1 MTGYIVRRILQL
13 LPVLLIASAGIWAM
27 IYAVPGTPIGAI
39 VGENATAEQIQAA
52 IERFGLDQPVL
63 VQFWSWLK
71 SAVLG
76 DLGRSIHSRDPV
88 LDLILQRAPATLQL
102 GLAAT
107 LVGLI
112 LGVPVAIVSALYP
125 GSWIDRS
132 LSGWSALALGVP
144 TFWLGI
150 LLILLFSV
158 QLRWL
163 PSASAYV
170 SIFDSPWGAVRNVF
184 LPALT
189 LGTYVSGIF
198 ARFLRASLLSEMK
211 SDYVRTA
218 RSKGL
223 KERDVVGRA
232 PSLRHRGRADD
243 GGLHRRDGGDRGGVH
258 LPRYRPA
265 ADPGDH
271 PARLPADPGR
281 DPVHPGR
288 PRRHQPDGRRALR
301 LHRPQDRVLVKLRPA
316 AAPESGRGRARR
328 PA

>member
-1 MTGYIVRRILQL
+1 MTGYIIRRILQL

-39 VGENATAEQIQAA
+39 VGENATPEQIQAA
-52 IERFGLDQPVL
+52 IQRVGLDQPVL
-63 VQFWSWLK
+63 VQFWAWLK

-88 LDLILQRAPATLQL
+88 LDLIMLRVPATLQL
-102 GLAAT
+102 GLSAT

-112 LGVPVAIVSALYP
+112 LGIPVAVISALYP

-150 LLILLFSV
+150 LLILLFAV

-163 PSASAYV
+163 PSASTYV
-170 SIFDSPWGAVRNVF
+170 SVFDSPLGALRNTF

-189 LGTYVSGIF
+189 LGVYVSGIF
-198 ARFLRASLLSEMK
+198 ARFLRASLLSELK
-211 SDYVRTA
+211 ADYVRTA

-223 KERDVVGRA
+223 KERDVVGRHV
-232 PSLRHRGRADD
+232 LRNALLPFVTVVGLMMAAFIGGTVVTEAVFTYPGIGRLLIQAINQ
-243 GGLHRRDGGDRGGVH
+243 RDYPLIQGVI
-258 LPRYRPA
+258 LF
-265 ADPGDH
+265 
-271 PARLPADPGR
+271 
-281 DPVHPGR
+281 
-288 PRRHQPDGRRALR
+288 
-301 LHRPQDRVLVKLRPA
+301 VLVAHVLINLMVDVLYAYIDPRIDY
-316 AAPESGRGRARR
+316 S
-328 PA
+328 